1 MPQLPQM
8 HHYVERELTDM
19 GSLVHGRAMSWLRA
33 SAMSGRSSSCSP
45 PIAARVLPSPIEGMR
60 MMMSMLLCFGF
71 SVEEVQTM
79 TAINPARMIGLD

>member
-1 MPQLPQM
+1 
-8 HHYVERELTDM
+8 
-19 GSLVHGRAMSWLRA
+19 MSWLRGIRDVGPEQFVLA
-33 SAMSGRSSSCSP
+33 TDYGV
-45 PIAARVLPSPIEGMR
+45 RVLPSSIEGMR